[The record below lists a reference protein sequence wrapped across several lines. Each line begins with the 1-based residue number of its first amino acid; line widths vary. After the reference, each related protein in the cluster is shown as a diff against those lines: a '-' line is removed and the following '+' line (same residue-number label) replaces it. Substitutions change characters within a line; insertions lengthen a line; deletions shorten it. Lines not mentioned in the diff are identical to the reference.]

1 MVRETT
7 GIHTGMHVARRTQI
21 TAMPT
26 GLPVRNLGTT
36 ELSAGLIR
44 QTIVRIINPMPTSAT
59 VIAVL
64 SFQNL
69 LMFFSSNS

>member
-1 MVRETT
+1 
-7 GIHTGMHVARRTQI
+7 
-21 TAMPT
+21 
-26 GLPVRNLGTT
+26 
-36 ELSAGLIR
+36 LIR